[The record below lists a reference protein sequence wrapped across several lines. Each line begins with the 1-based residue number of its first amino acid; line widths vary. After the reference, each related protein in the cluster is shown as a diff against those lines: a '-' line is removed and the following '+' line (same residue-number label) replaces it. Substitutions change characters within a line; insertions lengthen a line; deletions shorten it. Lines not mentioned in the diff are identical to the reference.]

1 MHETVHAI
9 TYLNAWKLIVELE
22 TETDHNGAEEN
33 HQADE
38 FNLEMKEGGSTVG
51 ADENHQAHEAV
62 GQMSRGGVLTKK
74 KTNLIFR
81 VYNGQHPICA

>member
-1 MHETVHAI
+1 MHESVHVI
-9 TYLNAWKLIVELE
+9 SYIIAWKLIVELV

-51 ADENHQAHEAV
+51 ADENHQAHEDQTAKHDR
-62 GQMSRGGVLTKK
+62 QPPEYKWNILDTQPARPEY
-74 KTNLIFR
+74 I
-81 VYNGQHPICA
+81 